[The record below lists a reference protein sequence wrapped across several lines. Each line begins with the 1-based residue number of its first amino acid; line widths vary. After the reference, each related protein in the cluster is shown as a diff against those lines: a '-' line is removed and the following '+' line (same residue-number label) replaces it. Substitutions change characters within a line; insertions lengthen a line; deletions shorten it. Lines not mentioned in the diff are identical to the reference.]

1 MLGQADSPH
10 SETFSSS
17 SGNHLQRRHSIAA
30 VVYFF
35 YGLVYLLGAQYLTA
49 RGMSARGMAY
59 SKWWF
64 LMCAIFLILF
74 PWRIYKQFGL
84 GISLWNKSQQT
95 YKTLSISFTLLL
107 GIAVCFKIYGLLRG
121 ALYTQTPLHTA
132 ALIAVAINAVVL
144 LWAGLSKPMWITA
157 AQAQEPGVGGQT

>member
-49 RGMSARGMAY
+49 MGMSARGMSN

-64 LMCAIFLILF
+64 LIGAMILILF
-74 PWRIYKQFGL
+74 PWLIYKQFSIGL
-84 GISLWNKSQQT
+84 SLWNKSQQS
-95 YKTLSISFTLLL
+95 YKTLSINFTLLL
-107 GIAVCFKIYGLLRG
+107 GITVCFKIYGLLRG
-121 ALYTQTPLHTA
+121 ALYTQTP
-132 ALIAVAINAVVL
+132 
-144 LWAGLSKPMWITA
+144 
-157 AQAQEPGVGGQT
+157 